1 MIAELRPVP
10 KFINILSKIGDLS
23 MLKRSEY
30 VVMSLSFVFMLAI
43 FLVISMNYITD
54 SAASNNEIVDKFDSS
69 THIADQEKLDKDY
82 LIITGDDQTICE
94 NVKLALKY
102 AKKGYK
108 VSTSAYALNSNDFKD
123 VKAIIVTT
131 PDLDTLGDMI
141 IVMNAVKQRGVNIF
155 FATLPQEGSDNYD
168 NYCSE
173 AMGIVSRTGEA
184 SIAGFQTFKGLF
196 AQKGDIVCNDYPLT
210 VEDIRID
217 ATCRKYIFEYS
228 PDPSADQ
235 SNMVPLLWR
244 TVYGEGQVFVL
255 NADFMQ
261 SRYAMGLCIAVLGGM
276 EPQYA
281 YPIIDAKVNFI
292 DSFPFISYE
301 NGDAMMRLYNR
312 DSQAFIKDQVWP
324 NLVTMMKDSD
334 LKFTGLYYAYITDAN
349 RKTNNYDTSTL
360 SYFKKQ
366 FSKYGCE
373 FGYGGYHKD
382 LHSGKE
388 LEQDAMEASYNQ
400 FKYNMGS
407 YNLVTYKYSND
418 ISQAVQTDMLH
429 KLRKTSVYVSKLEV
443 PEESTEYQADLGF
456 AESNI
461 VNLPIICEEVE
472 PSYQDYW
479 KACNMASGLG
489 LSTHYFDMYDVIT
502 NTSNYSYEWMTYAQ
516 NLAKQFNLLNRGTSW
531 LTERTSA
538 QAGFRAKRYLC
549 LMPEIKFSD
558 SELTIKCQNFD
569 DRAVFIVKTGKKLKP
584 DDAKFIATQVSDD
597 FYMVE
602 ILRPEVTI
610 KLV

>member
-1 MIAELRPVP
+1 
-10 KFINILSKIGDLS
+10 

-54 SAASNNEIVDKFDSS
+54 SAASNNEITDTFDSL
-69 THIADQEKLDKDY
+69 THVANIEKFDKDY
-82 LIITGDDQTICE
+82 LIIKGDDTVICE
-94 NVKLALKY
+94 NVKLALNY

-108 VSTSAYALNSNDFKD
+108 VADTASELNINDLRD
-123 VKAIIVTT
+123 VKAVIVTT
-131 PDLDTLGDMI
+131 PNLNSLGDMI
-141 IVMNAVKQRGVNIF
+141 LLMNSVKRGTNIF
-155 FATLPQEGSDNYD
+155 FASLPQEGSDNYD
-168 NYCSE
+168 SYCSE

-184 SIAGFQTFKGLF
+184 SIAGFQAFKGLYV
-196 AQKGDIVCNDYPLT
+196 QKGDIVCNDYPLT
-210 VEDIRID
+210 VQDIRID

-228 PDPSADQ
+228 SDPNADQ
-235 SNMVPLLWR
+235 SSMVPLLWR
-244 TVYGEGQVFVL
+244 TIYGEGQVYVL
-255 NADFMQ
+255 NADFMEQ
-261 SRYAMGLCIAVLGGM
+261 RYGMGLCIAVLSAM
-276 EPQYA
+276 ESEYA

-292 DSFPFISYE
+292 DSFPFLSYE
-301 NGDAMMRLYNR
+301 NGDAMMRFYNR
-312 DSQAFIKDQVWP
+312 DSQTFIKDQVWP

-334 LKFTGLYYAYITDAN
+334 IKFTGFYYAYITDVS
-349 RKTNNYDTSTL
+349 RDTNNFNTDTL

-373 FGYGGYHKD
+373 FGFGGYHKD
-382 LHSGKE
+382 LLSDKE
-388 LEQDAMEASYNQ
+388 LEQDAMDASYNQ

-407 YNLVTYKYSND
+407 YNLLTYKYSND
-418 ISQAVQTDMLH
+418 IHQAVQADMLR
-429 KLRKTSVYVSKLEV
+429 KLRKVSVYVSRLDV
-443 PEESTEYQADLGF
+443 PEGSTEYKADLGF

-472 PSYQDYW
+472 PSFSDYW
-479 KACNMASGLG
+479 KACNMSSGLG

-502 NTSNYSYEWMTYAQ
+502 NKSNYSLEWMTYAQ

-538 QAGFRAKRYLC
+538 QTGYRAKRYLC
-549 LMPEIKFSD
+549 LMPEIKFS
-558 SELTIKCQNFD
+558 SNELTIKCDNFD
-569 DRAVFIVKTGKKLKP
+569 DRASFIVKTSKKIKP
-584 DDAKFIATQVSDD
+584 DDAKFTATKLSDD

-602 ILRPEVTI
+602 ILKPEVTI